1 MALTWPR
8 RSFFAVDVCLVIE
21 KPARR
26 STQPAAPRQLRG
38 KAVLIAASVLAACVP
53 MNAQEA
59 VEDPLPAPIVK
70 GELTVAAVPFV
81 RAPRTTDQARPAAT
95 NSAYARIQYL
105 LPVPDGS
112 GRLAFNDVRGML
124 YLTDASGST
133 PVLFLDHRMQDVDF
147 HSHAFP
153 NEAGLLGFAF
163 HPQFGMAGTPG
174 YGKLYTGF
182 SAGVGSGVADYAE
195 ASGNVQESVVREW
208 TVTNPAASRFAGT
221 SREVLRVG
229 QFAANHNIG
238 TIAFNPT
245 AAPGSADYGMLYI
258 CFGDGG
264 GAHDPRDNGQR
275 LATPLGAI
283 ARIDPL
289 GGGQGRGYGIPADNP
304 LVGRRNVAPEIWAYG
319 LRHPQQFSWD
329 VDGRMFIADIG
340 QDFIEEVNIGV
351 AGGNY
356 GWRLREG
363 TFATAHAVDASAFGP
378 VYPPPE
384 TDPAPFIYPVAQYDH
399 DEGFA
404 ISGGFVYRGE
414 GIAALRGKYL
424 FTEMPRGR
432 LFALDAA
439 NPAAAEIEEVR
450 ILIDGVE
457 RDLVDVAG
465 FPDTYHVPQH
475 RMRVDARLGIDAEGE
490 PYLLTKGDGWIRKLV
505 TPPVAAASAAP
516 GAAETAQLWLEARR
530 DWLVCEN
537 GAVAER
543 GEDCPMP

>member
-1 MALTWPR
+1 MAAL
-8 RSFFAVDVCLVIE
+8 
-21 KPARR
+21 
-26 STQPAAPRQLRG
+26 
-38 KAVLIAASVLAACVP
+38 VLAACAP
-53 MNAQEA
+53 ANAQDA

-70 GELTVAAVPFV
+70 GDLAVAAVPFV

-124 YLTDASGST
+124 YLTDAAGST
-133 PVLFLDHRMQDVDF
+133 PTLFLDHRMQDVDF
-147 HSHAFP
+147 YSHAFP

-174 YGKLYTGF
+174 YGKFYTGF
-182 SAGVGSGVADYAE
+182 SASGRSGVADYAE
-195 ASGNVQESVVREW
+195 EAGNAQESVVREW
-208 TVTNPAASRFAGT
+208 TVANPAANAFAGT
-221 SREVLRVG
+221 SREVLRIG

-238 TIAFNPT
+238 TIAFNPA
-245 AAPGSADYGMLYI
+245 AAPGSADYGLLYI
-258 CFGDGG
+258 CYGDGG
-264 GAHDPRDNGQR
+264 GAHDPRDNGQK

-289 GGGQGRGYGIPADNP
+289 GGGAERAYGIPADNP
-304 LVGRRNVAPEIWAYG
+304 LVGRRNAAPEIWAYG

-329 VDGRMFIADIG
+329 VDGRMFIGDIG

-363 TFATAHAVDASAFGP
+363 RFATAHAVDASAFGP

-384 TDPAPFIYPVAQYDH
+384 TDPEPFIYPVAQYDH

-404 ISGGFVYRGE
+404 IGGGFVYRAD
-414 GIAALRGKYL
+414 GIAALRGKYV

-432 LFALDAA
+432 LFAIDAA
-439 NPAAAEIEEVR
+439 NPEADDIEEVR
-450 ILIDGVE
+450 IFIDGVE

-465 FPDTYHVPQH
+465 FPDTYHVPEY

-490 PYLLTKGDGWIRKLV
+490 LYLLTKGDGWIRKLIA
-505 TPPVAAASAAP
+505 PAAAT
-516 GAAETAQLWLEARR
+516 GAALAASGAPAIAQAGPETGRGR
-530 DWLVCEN
+530 LVCE
-537 GAVAER
+537 GAALAER
-543 GEDCPMP
+543 GEDCPQPRGG